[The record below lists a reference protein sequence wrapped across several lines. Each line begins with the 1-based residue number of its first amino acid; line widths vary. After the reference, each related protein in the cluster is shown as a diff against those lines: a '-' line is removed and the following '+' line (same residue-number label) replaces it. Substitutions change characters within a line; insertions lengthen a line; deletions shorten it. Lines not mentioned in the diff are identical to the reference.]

1 MRHKRRFTAPLRALA
16 ALLLAG
22 MLGLFL
28 AACGDDESPDEPVPV
43 VPTSEAEQDAPASGV
58 AVGAAAPDF
67 TLAASDGSDVS
78 LASYKGQQPV
88 LLFFHMA
95 GG

>member
-1 MRHKRRFTAPLRALA
+1 MRYNRLFATPFHVLA
-16 ALLLAG
+16 AVLLAG
-22 MLGLFL
+22 MLGLVL
-28 AACGDDESPDEPVPV
+28 AACGDDGSPDEPVPAA
-43 VPTSEAEQDAPASGV
+43 PTSEAEQDTPAAGV
-58 AVGAAAPDF
+58 TVGAAAPDF

-78 LASYKGQQPV
+78 LASYTGQQPV